1 MPVTAEEISNP
12 DDDDTL
18 AYFSKLA
25 NAE

>member
-1 MPVTAEEISNP
+1 VTAEEISNP